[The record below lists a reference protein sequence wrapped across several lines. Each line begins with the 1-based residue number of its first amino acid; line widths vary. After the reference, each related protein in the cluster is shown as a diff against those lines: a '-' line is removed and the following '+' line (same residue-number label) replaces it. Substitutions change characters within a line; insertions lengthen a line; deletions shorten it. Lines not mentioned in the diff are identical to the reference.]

1 MSASEP
7 GVTYPFRIQV
17 ELDGRID
24 RLSRI
29 RVSDGRNRP
38 LAAADGELQC
48 DLPPGLYPVRVRRGE
63 LIADVVLRHGPEAP
77 VDRVIAAP
85 QRRSALPTS
94 DSSTAAHYYREPAQT
109 WSAADTGSGPLSIT
123 GAGDDPR
130 LFIFVRASSREAA
143 AGVWVGNGLELC
155 DRDGAILSLFGEEH
169 TQADAADGWLA
180 FSRRLPPGFYRLR
193 WMDPSGSRAI
203 ALTLFDDWDTQVY
216 VPFDGHP
223 QVERAS
229 ILLLNCGVPF
239 DPNSGYAQSTDMGL
253 LGLRQGRDLLPGAM
267 RRELFN
273 GNFRDPMLG
282 LIGAHLL
289 LMAPE
294 SSPDNLHIV
303 LDNLR
308 YNLLGDVPD
317 VRALQWRAWQRL
329 GGNRPPQEPF
339 VEPPMLRAGLR
350 AVIDADA
357 DLGGLIPA
365 DGILSWISRF
375 QRADSAWTTWSPP
388 VQTHAK
394 PRPEHTA
401 RPYLLPNNRDVV
413 FLDTVEDFDL
423 SSDSMAPRREVA
435 SRNARMEAVFD
446 ALRSEAPRM
455 MTGLPGFR
463 VGRPVD
469 GLRRHLDRLD
479 LDSIVTKSLAP
490 AAEATPLGPSL
501 SVALSEDPA
510 APAEGGA
517 PDWIDSLVKEAL
529 DSACRRVLDIDIPA
543 LARAANLP
551 RAVIEERIAA
561 LRDQP
566 WESTRSPGASS
577 AG

>member
-7 GVTYPFRIQV
+7 GATYPFRVQV

-29 RVSDGRNRP
+29 RVSDGRDRP
-38 LAAADGELQC
+38 LAAADGELRR
-48 DLPPGLYPVRVRRGE
+48 DLPPGLYPVRVERGE
-63 LIADVVLRHGPEAP
+63 VITDLVLRHGPEAP

-94 DSSTAAHYYREPAQT
+94 DSSTAAPYYREPARA
-109 WSAADTGSGPLSIT
+109 WSTADTGGGPLSIT

-130 LFIFVRASSREAA
+130 LFIFVRAASREAA

-155 DRDGAILSLFGEEH
+155 DRDGAILSLFGAEH
-169 TQADAADGWLA
+169 TEADAADGWLA
-180 FSRRLPPGFYRLR
+180 FSRRLPAGFYRLR

-203 ALTLFDDWDTQVY
+203 ALTLFDRWDTQVY
-216 VPFDGHP
+216 VPFDGRP
-223 QVERAS
+223 RVERAS
-229 ILLLNCGVPF
+229 ILLPNRGVPF
-239 DPNSGYAQSTDMGL
+239 DPDSRDAQSTDMGL
-253 LGLRQGRDLLPGAM
+253 LGLRQGRDLLPGAV
-267 RRELFN
+267 RRELLYGKFHN
-273 GNFRDPMLG
+273 PMLG

-294 SSPDNLHIV
+294 PNPGDLDIV
-303 LDNLR
+303 IGNLR
-308 YNLLGDVPD
+308 HNLLGDVPD

-329 GGNRPPQEPF
+329 GGDRPPREPF
-339 VEPPMLRAGLR
+339 AEPPMLRAGLR

-365 DGILSWISRF
+365 DGILSWISRY

-401 RPYLLPNNRDVV
+401 RPYLLPNSRDVV
-413 FLDTVEDFDL
+413 FLDTAEDLDL
-423 SSDSMAPRREVA
+423 SLAAKTPRREAA
-435 SRNARMEAVFD
+435 SRNARMQVAVD
-446 ALRSEAPRM
+446 ALRGTVPQV
-455 MTGLPGFR
+455 MTGLPGFK

-490 AAEATPLGPSL
+490 AAEAAPLGPSL
-501 SVALSEDPA
+501 SVALPEDPA
-510 APAEGGA
+510 APTEGSA

-529 DSACRRVLDIDIPA
+529 DTARRTTRDIDIPA

-561 LRDQP
+561 VRGQP
-566 WESTRSPGASS
+566 GGPTRSPSASS